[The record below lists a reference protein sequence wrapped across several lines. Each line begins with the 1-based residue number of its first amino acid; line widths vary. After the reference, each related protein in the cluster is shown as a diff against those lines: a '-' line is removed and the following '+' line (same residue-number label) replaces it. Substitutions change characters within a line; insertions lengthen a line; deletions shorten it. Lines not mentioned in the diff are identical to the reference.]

1 MNGISLGT
9 GFLFTI
15 PVVLIIAYVTFQLY
29 QVRRKPYLPLLIV
42 STVWMFFQFIGITL
56 YAFSDSS
63 WKISLTMTLIFLV
76 MLSHLYWEQKNTE
89 RYIGYG
95 LLLVAFCLSFTPFN
109 IIYGL
114 MGIVISGYLLYQANG
129 NYRHLRKLCTTAGL
143 LSLTFFEIILYF
155 VLNGNVL
162 IAIMVVMTYV
172 GIHIALFMTLQDRLV
187 RLLIN
192 SYHASLVDHLTGL
205 YNKKE
210 FRKRTAK
217 LIEDADESVYVIFCD
232 IDNFKTVNSTM
243 GHVKADEILKKVS
256 HIIRDEVI
264 EIGIAARYGGEEIVA
279 LLESDDPNVVKV
291 ISETILKRVS
301 AETEVTL
308 SIGYA
313 RGSDDI
319 TEEQLIIN
327 ANQAMFN
334 SKTTGKNRVTSY
346 QGLRSEGM
354 MN

>member
-1 MNGISLGT
+1 MSGISLGT
-9 GFLFTI
+9 GFLFSI
-15 PVVLIIAYVTFQLY
+15 PVVLIISYLTFQLY
-29 QVRRKPYLPLLIV
+29 QVRRKPYLPLLII

-63 WKISLTMTLIFLV
+63 WKISLFVTLIFLV
-76 MLSHLYWEQKNTE
+76 MLSHLYWEQKNIE

-95 LLLVAFCLSFTPFN
+95 LLIVGFCISFTPFN

-114 MGIVISGYLLYQANG
+114 MGIVISGYLLYQAKG
-129 NYRHLRKLCTTAGL
+129 NYQHLRKLCTTAGL
-143 LSLTFFEIILYF
+143 LLLTYSEIILYSVF
-155 VLNGNVL
+155 EGSVL

-192 SYHASLVDHLTGL
+192 SYHASIVDQLTGL

-210 FRKRTAK
+210 FRKRVAK
-217 LIEDADESVYVIFCD
+217 SMEDTEEGVYVIFCD
-232 IDNFKTVNSTM
+232 IDNFKTVNSTL

-264 EIGIAARYGGEEIVA
+264 EVGIAARYGGEEIVA
-279 LLESDDPNVVKV
+279 VVETDSPNVVKD

-301 AETEVTL
+301 TETEVTL

-313 RGSDDI
+313 RGTEDI
-319 TEEQLIIN
+319 TEEELIIN
-327 ANQAMFN
+327 ANQAMFT

-346 QGLRSEGM
+346 QGLKSLA
-354 MN
+354 